1 MKMFKLSTIAICA
14 VILAACAS
22 SPSKVPTS
30 AVPAAAAKPAP
41 AAAKPGSGVNVTGTW
56 NLTVETPMGARD
68 MKLNATQNGEALT
81 GSIASPRGEV
91 PITGTV
97 KGNAVAF
104 MMKLNAQGMDM
115 QIDYAATVEGE
126 SMKGTAKFGDMGNGA
141 FTGKKQ

>member
-1 MKMFKLSTIAICA
+1 MKTFKLFAIAMFA
-14 VILAACAS
+14 VMLAACAAA
-22 SPSKVPTS
+22 PSKTPT
-30 AVPAAAAKPAP
+30 PAPTPKPAP
-41 AAAKPGSGVNVTGTW
+41 AAAKPGSGVNLTGTW

-81 GSIASPRGEV
+81 GAIVSPRGEL

-115 QIDYAATVEGE
+115 QIDYAGTVEGD
-126 SMKGTAKFGDMGNGA
+126 SMKGTAKFGDMGNGT